1 MLPPVLILKPYL
13 IKTFRNLKHQLED
26 IKYQF
31 RAMAQILEL
40 LIKNNNKLNRVAGKM
55 EFWTTLFNLF
65 LKRKTHYIDQPII

>member
-1 MLPPVLILKPYL
+1 MLPPVFILKPYP

-31 RAMAQILEL
+31 RATAQILEP
-40 LIKNNNKLNRVAGKM
+40 LIKNNSKLNRVAGKM
-55 EFWTTLFNLF
+55 EFWTTLCNLF